1 MSEKILVL
9 AANLVVIL
17 IVAALLVGAAWG
29 SDASVVALSRDN
41 YSVTNTGNVDVIMK
55 TDGITGMAVLG
66 VSESIQA
73 EREENVKAEQA

>member
-9 AANLVVIL
+9 AANLVVIF
-17 IVAALLVGAAWG
+17 IVAAMLAGAAWS

-41 YSVTNTGNVDVIMK
+41 HSVTNTGNVDVIME
-55 TDGITGMAVLG
+55 TDGITGMATLG